1 MAVNPYEAD
10 PKKVPEN
17 DPYLARSPHYGRYT
31 PRPDDFTPRY
41 NYWYGSEPE
50 SVPYW
55 KEVLEQYC
63 TPENFLNEFGTRA
76 AFAAGKV
83 IIRVDQEA
91 SDGPA
96 AERYSFLNANELCAA
111 RKAEDVLKDLNVAV
125 PTILFCGTI
134 DGKNVTVES
143 RIPGVSLEVA
153 WRYLPE
159 KERQNLKLQ
168 CRQILQRLASAD
180 KSPDAPSYVCQG
192 LNTVSQPDMQELE
205 REILFAKKEDGENL
219 CLVHNDMTRSNIIVN
234 NGRVVGILGWRRSGF
249 FGINRAKRVHRQL
262 RTPERSYLATPGEES
277 AEEQAWADLYDEL
290 ESIRE
295 PTAAD
300 GQEDLGPKVKT
311 EPSATSL
318 DKVPMSSTE
327 GVTTHLGQLDGSDLP
342 DEHPTPKKIS
352 DLKKGGS
359 MSRASSSE
367 RSSPSAPS
375 KLGPGGR
382 KSSASTKKG
391 TATKKTAPKKRK
403 VDNLD
408 ADSVDGRSNTPSSR
422 ASKDPAGKK
431 QGSASVAGSPA
442 PDNKPENKRGG
453 RKKSAKNAPEGEAA
467 EEDSDVNADEVF
479 CICRK
484 PDNHTWMIGCDGG
497 CEDWFHGKCVN
508 IDPQDADLIDKY
520 ICPNCQAAGKGKTT
534 WKPMCRLKGCRK
546 PARLRKKNPSKYCS
560 DEHGREFF
568 RRMTQHLNLKSSS
581 SGQQSGPNGRRGT
594 TKDHHRDSH
603 SVEGDVDSNMED
615 GAATNDE
622 EEDDKEN
629 LEDLGSRGGVL
640 TAGDLKAA
648 IMGVSSA
655 EEFRRLGDRLVS
667 PPPPPPPPP
676 AGEANGNN
684 QQNNAHSNKM
694 GLDFHPPNLTY
705 SLDEEA
711 KLQKLRKQR
720 DDLLYRRE
728 MLRARNQFLAL
739 VRQRA
744 KNVLERLKQTD
755 PKGGW
760 KDICGFDS
768 RLSWNDDEFDEWRL
782 SEAGKK
788 ALQEGNLEPEPV
800 DNGAATATDA
810 DGDHQMA
817 DADANDGDDHDF
829 EAFARG
835 VCLKKRC
842 ERHKQWVKVHQQDVL
857 FEESMVQQDLRKCE
871 REAEA
876 VVERA
881 VLRMWAERESE
892 QQTVE

>member
-10 PKKVPEN
+10 PKRVLQD
-17 DPYLARSPHYGRYT
+17 DPYLARSPHYGRYA
-31 PRPDDFTPRY
+31 PRADDFTPRY

-50 SVPYW
+50 AIPYW
-55 KEVLEQYC
+55 KEVLERYC
-63 TPENFLNEFGTRA
+63 TPENSLNEFGSRA

-83 IIRVDQEA
+83 IIRVDQENA
-91 SDGPA
+91 DGPA
-96 AERYSFLNANELCAA
+96 AERYSCLNANELCAA
-111 RKAEDVLKDLNVAV
+111 RKAEEALKGLNVAV

-134 DGKNVTVES
+134 DGKNVTVET

-168 CRQILQRLASAD
+168 CRQILQRLASAGT
-180 KSPDAPSYVCQG
+180 SPDAPSYVCRA
-192 LNTVSQPDMQELE
+192 LNTISQPDMQDLE
-205 REILFAKKEDGENL
+205 REILFAPKGEGEDL

-234 NGRVVGILGWRRSGF
+234 NGRIVGIIGWRQSGF
-249 FGINRAKRVHRQL
+249 FGHDRARQVHRQL
-262 RTPERSYLATPGEES
+262 RTPARSYLTTLGEES
-277 AEEQAWADLYDEL
+277 AEEKAWADLYDAQL

-295 PTAAD
+295 PMTAN
-300 GQEDLGPKVKT
+300 GQEDSGPKVKT

-318 DKVPMSSTE
+318 DKVPMSSTM
-327 GVTTHLGQLDGSDLP
+327 GQLDGTDLP

-352 DLKKGGS
+352 DLKRGS

-375 KLGPGGR
+375 KLGPAGR
-382 KSSASTKKG
+382 KSSSASTKKG
-391 TATKKTAPKKRK
+391 TATKKSVPKKRK
-403 VDNLD
+403 LDNLD
-408 ADSVDGRSNTPSSR
+408 AESVNSRRSNTPSSR
-422 ASKDPAGKK
+422 ASKDPAVKK
-431 QGSASVAGSPA
+431 QGSASAAGSPA
-442 PDNKPENKRGG
+442 PDNKKGS
-453 RKKSAKNAPEGEAA
+453 KKKTAKNAPEETEQEPEAA
-467 EEDSDVNADEVF
+467 EDSDVENADEVF

-508 IDPQDADLIDKY
+508 IDPNDADLIDKY
-520 ICPNCQAAGKGKTT
+520 ICPNCHEAGKGSTT

-546 PARLRKKNPSKYCS
+546 PARITKKNRSKYCS
-560 DEHGREFF
+560 DEHGREFM
-568 RRMTQHLNLKSSS
+568 RRMTQHLNLKTSSS
-581 SGQQSGPNGRRGT
+581 AHLGPNGRGRGT
-594 TKDHHRDSH
+594 KNVRDSH

-615 GAATNDE
+615 GVATNDE
-622 EEDDKEN
+622 EDDFN
-629 LEDLGSRGGVL
+629 DDLGSRGGVL

-655 EEFRRLGDRLVS
+655 EEFRRLGDRLVT
-667 PPPPPPPPP
+667 PPPPPPPE
-676 AGEANGNN
+676 EANG
-684 QQNNAHSNKM
+684 QNNAHSNKM
-694 GLDFHPPNLTY
+694 GLDVHPPNVTY

-728 MLRARNQFLAL
+728 VLRARNQFIGL

-744 KNVLERLKQTD
+744 KNVLERLKQKD

-782 SEAGKK
+782 SETGQK
-788 ALQEGNLEPEPV
+788 ALQEGNLEAPEL
-800 DNGAATATDA
+800 AAATDA
-810 DGDHQMA
+810 DGDHQMV
-817 DADANDGDDHDF
+817 DADAAAAAAADGDDDEKGDKDDAF
-829 EAFARG
+829 DAFARG

-857 FEESMVQQDLRKCE
+857 FEQNMLQQDLQKCE

-881 VLRMWAERESE
+881 VLRMWAEKADLEGGS
-892 QQTVE
+892 